1 MGVLCHFRQSLKV
14 SFSFKVNIVYRR
26 GNGLILN
33 KSNKCKTCRIRACVL
48 NVNIRHKSF
57 KNNSDLMRVWIF
69 LNLNE
74 KYVIVM
80 SWVFLF
86 TEWQKIQNLQRDN
99 YKPITVHYVR
109 YWTTVQGVLTS
120 LNYINS
126 VWSKE
131 EAFGFLFYSCSIVKE
146 FLV

>member
-1 MGVLCHFRQSLKV
+1 M
-14 SFSFKVNIVYRR
+14 YRR

-57 KNNSDLMRVWIF
+57 ENNSDFMRVWIF
-69 LNLNE
+69 RNLNK

-86 TEWQKIQNLQRDN
+86 TEWQKIQ
-99 YKPITVHYVR
+99 K
-109 YWTTVQGVLTS
+109 
-120 LNYINS
+120 
-126 VWSKE
+126 
-131 EAFGFLFYSCSIVKE
+131 
-146 FLV
+146 